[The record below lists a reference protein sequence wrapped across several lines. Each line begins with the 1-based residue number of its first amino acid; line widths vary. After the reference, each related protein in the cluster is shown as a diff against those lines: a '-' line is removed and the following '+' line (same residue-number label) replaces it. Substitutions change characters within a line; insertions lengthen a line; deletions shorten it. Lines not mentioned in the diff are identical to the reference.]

1 MNNRS
6 AGKIQLGSYDDL
18 FGGSGEQV
26 KSVPLEELHTF
37 RNHPFKV
44 LDNEKMEELAESIKQ
59 YGVLMPGIARPRL
72 EGGYEIIAGHC
83 RKRGSEL
90 AGLKEMPVFV
100 RNYSDDEAVV
110 IMVDTNIQREDLLPS
125 EKARAYRMKFEALRH
140 QGKNTGKHTFDEIG
154 ETAGESG
161 KTVQRYIWLSRL
173 NDELLDMVD
182 SKKLGIVQGINISF
196 LSELQ
201 QEWVMDIIL
210 EQKIKVSN
218 WQSEEL
224 KNCSKE
230 GKLTVSV
237 VKQILDKQTENT
249 EKEKMVSKVTIKS
262 DTLTQF
268 FPPEY
273 TEEEIREVIL
283 QLLED
288 WRKQTTN

>member
-1 MNNRS
+1 MSSRS
-6 AGKIQLGSYDDL
+6 ASKIQLGSYDEL
-18 FGGSGEQV
+18 FGESGEQV
-26 KSVPLEELHTF
+26 KNIQLDELHTF
-37 RNHPFKV
+37 QNHPFKV

-59 YGVLMPGIARPRL
+59 YGVLMPGIARPRP

-83 RKRGSEL
+83 RKRGCEL

-100 RNYSDDEAVV
+100 RNYTDDEAVI

-125 EKARAYRMKFEALRH
+125 EKAKAYRMKFEALRH

-173 NDELLDMVD
+173 NDELLGMIDN
-182 SKKLGIVQGINISF
+182 KKIGIVQGINLSF

-201 QEWVMDIIL
+201 QKWVTDIIREL
-210 EQKIKVSN
+210 KTKVSN

-224 KNCSKE
+224 KKRSKA
-230 GKLTVSV
+230 GNLTIAIVQ
-237 VKQILDKQTENT
+237 QILKKDSEN
-249 EKEKMVSKVTIKS
+249 KEKVVSKVTIKS
-262 DTLTQF
+262 KTLTRF

-273 TEEEIREVIL
+273 TEEEMEEVIL

-288 WRKQTTN
+288 WKKRITN